1 MSFPILPLHCL
12 AEPTP
17 VAHVRDPSDGN
28 DAGKNSE
35 QSSLK
40 MLSEQFKLE
49 SNLG

>member
-1 MSFPILPLHCL
+1 MSFSSFLHCL

-17 VAHVRDPSDGN
+17 GAHARDPPDGN

-40 MLSEQFKLE
+40 MLSVQFKPELRF
-49 SNLG
+49 

>member
-1 MSFPILPLHCL
+1 MG
-12 AEPTP
+12 
-17 VAHVRDPSDGN
+17 AHVRSPPERN